1 MRTAPHRGRDAA
13 LSPPRAGGVGELQ
26 ALPET
31 VEAQALRPAR
41 PFLKWAGGKTQLLP
55 RLLERMPSRIDTYYE
70 PFVGGGAL
78 FFALASDPQRAPRR
92 AVLGDL
98 SAELITAYATVRDEL
113 PDLMRALAALEARYL
128 DVAHEERQ
136 AVYYEVRAR
145 EPSHPVE
152 ATARMI
158 FLNKTGFNG
167 LYRVNR
173 QGRFNVPHGR
183 HKRPRIL
190 DCDGLKA
197 ASRVLRV
204 VELLTADFTDVCT
217 SAKAGDLVYF
227 DPPFHPLSA
236 TSNFT
241 AYTSTEFGKRDQLR
255 LKFLIDDLTAR
266 GINAMLSDSPH
277 PWIVGLY
284 EGSRYDVA
292 QYPARR
298 AINSRADRRGAID
311 ELLVTNYALAAAP
324 REG

>member
-1 MRTAPHRGRDAA
+1 
-13 LSPPRAGGVGELQ
+13 
-26 ALPET
+26 
-31 VEAQALRPAR
+31 
-41 PFLKWAGGKTQLLP
+41 
-55 RLLERMPSRIDTYYE
+55 
-70 PFVGGGAL
+70 
-78 FFALASDPQRAPRR
+78 
-92 AVLGDL
+92 
-98 SAELITAYATVRDEL
+98 
-113 PDLMRALAALEARYL
+113 
-128 DVAHEERQ
+128 
-136 AVYYEVRAR
+136 
-145 EPSHPVE
+145 
-152 ATARMI
+152 MI

-190 DCDGLKA
+190 DCGGLEA
-197 ASRVLRV
+197 ASRALQG
-204 VELLTADFTDVCT
+204 VELLTADFTEVCA

-227 DPPFHPLSA
+227 DPPFHPLSE

-266 GINAMLSDSPH
+266 GVDAMLSDSPH

-284 EGSRYDVA
+284 EGSRYEVA
-292 QYPARR
+292 QFPARR

-311 ELLVTNYALAAAP
+311 ELLVTNYLLAARH

>member
-1 MRTAPHRGRDAA
+1 
-13 LSPPRAGGVGELQ
+13 VGELQ
-26 ALPET
+26 ATPDT
-31 VEAQALRPAR
+31 VEVAAPRPAR

-55 RLLERMPSRIDTYYE
+55 RLLERVPPRIDTYYE
-70 PFVGGGAL
+70 PFLGGGAL
-78 FFALASDPQRAPRR
+78 FFALASDPEHAPRR
-92 AVLGDL
+92 AALGDL
-98 SAELITAYATVRDEL
+98 SAELITAYVTVRDRLPEL
-113 PDLMRALAALEARYL
+113 SRLLAALEARYL
-128 DVAHEERQ
+128 DVSHEERRT
-136 AVYYEVRAR
+136 VYYEVRAQ
-145 EPSHPVE
+145 EPGDPVE

-190 DCDGLKA
+190 DCEGLEA
-197 ASRVLRV
+197 ASRALRG
-204 VELLTADFTDVCT
+204 VELLNADFVEVCA
-217 SAKAGDLVYF
+217 SAKMGDLVYF
-227 DPPFHPLSA
+227 DPPFHPLSE

-255 LKFLIDDLTAR
+255 LKFLIDDLTER
-266 GINAMLSDSPH
+266 GVDAMLSDSPH

-284 EGSRYDVA
+284 EGSRYEVE
-292 QYPARR
+292 QFPARR

-311 ELLVTNYALAAAP
+311 ELLVTNYALAAKH

>member
-1 MRTAPHRGRDAA
+1 MQAVPDSVEVAAPR
-13 LSPPRAGGVGELQ
+13 S
-26 ALPET
+26 
-31 VEAQALRPAR
+31 AR

-55 RLLERMPSRIDTYYE
+55 RLLERVPARVHTYYE
-70 PFVGGGAL
+70 PFLGGGAL
-78 FFALASDPQRAPRR
+78 FFALASDPERAPRH

-98 SAELITAYATVRDEL
+98 SAELITAYATVRDQLPEL
-113 PDLMRALAALEARYL
+113 THALAALEVRYI
-128 DVAHEERQ
+128 DVSEEDRR
-136 AVYYEVRAR
+136 AVYYELRALQP
-145 EPSHPVE
+145 EDPVE

-190 DCDGLKA
+190 DCDGLEA
-197 ASRVLRV
+197 ASRALQG
-204 VELLTADFTDVCT
+204 VELLNADFIEVCEP
-217 SAKAGDLVYF
+217 AKAGDLVYF

-255 LKFLIDDLTAR
+255 LKFFIDNLTAS
-266 GINAMLSDSPH
+266 GVDAMLSDSPH

-284 EGSRYDVA
+284 EGSRYVVE
-292 QYPARR
+292 QFPARR

-311 ELLVTNYALAAAP
+311 ELLVTNYALAAAR